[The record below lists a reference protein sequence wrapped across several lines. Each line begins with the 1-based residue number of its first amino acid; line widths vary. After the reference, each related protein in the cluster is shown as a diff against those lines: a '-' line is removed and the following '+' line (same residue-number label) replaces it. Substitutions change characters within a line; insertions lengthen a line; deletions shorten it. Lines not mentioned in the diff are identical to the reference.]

1 VTFALLA
8 KSEYTMSYR
17 LTESILMLALYEGD
31 SFKLIRMARVR
42 QGGGCERA

>member
-1 VTFALLA
+1 MTFALLA
-8 KSEYTMSYR
+8 KSEYTLSYR
-17 LTESILMLALYEGD
+17 LTESIAMLPLYEGD